1 MVYTTCVEYVYQLYK
16 KYKECNYGSRYNLI
30 ESLAREKPFIISS
43 CKIWQKV
50 RCGRRNV
57 LLSERKKVFEF
68 THCIDVTDLV
78 DFDSKIN
85 PTVPLLVKIK
95 VEFADPETEE
105 AYKENV
111 EKFSTQ
117 VRRNYGDNV
126 NITTDTLYKVSTFTN
141 EKIISYPESFIHN
154 CYALHWSL
162 NILFWFNESFLY
174 TIQTITI
181 RKIVIVS
188 RQIKNIL

>member
-1 MVYTTCVEYVYQLYK
+1 M
-16 KYKECNYGSRYNLI
+16 
-30 ESLAREKPFIISS
+30 
-43 CKIWQKV
+43 
-50 RCGRRNV
+50 
-57 LLSERKKVFEF
+57 SETEKVFEF

-78 DFDSKIN
+78 DFDSKTVT
-85 PTVPLLVKIK
+85 TVPLLVKIK

-105 AYKENV
+105 AYKEHV

-126 NITTDTLYKVSTFTN
+126 NITTDTLYKDSTFTN

-162 NILFWFNESFLY
+162 KILFWFNESFLC
-174 TIQTITI
+174 TFQTITI
-181 RKIVIVS
+181 RKIVS
-188 RQIKNIL
+188 RRIEEIP